1 MVRTSKV
8 YLIGLPGSGK
18 TTLGKALATLLGYP
32 FTDLDQVI
40 VSQEG
45 MSIPD
50 LFQIRGEAA
59 FRLAEQQAVRRMA
72 MAEGNMVIATGGG
85 APCFHDNME
94 RMNATG
100 TTLYIDVPVVEL
112 IRRMEAGKE
121 NRPLLTISGA
131 ESLADRIKRLDE
143 ERRPRYSEAKLT
155 IKGANLSA
163 EDLLQLL
170 DWSIEAGARG

>member
-1 MVRTSKV
+1 MARTAKV

-18 TTLGKALATLLGYP
+18 TTLGKALATLLGYS

-45 MSIPD
+45 MSIPE
-50 LFQIRGEAA
+50 LFRIRGEAA

-72 MAEGNMVIATGGG
+72 MADGNMVIATGGG

-100 TTLYIDVPVVEL
+100 TTLYIDVPVAEI

-121 NRPLLTISGA
+121 SRPLLAMSGE
-131 ESLADRIKRLDE
+131 ESLADRINRLDA
-143 ERRPRYSEAKLT
+143 ERRPRYAQAKLT
-155 IKGANLSA
+155 IKGATITA
-163 EDLLQLL
+163 DDLLQVL
-170 DWSIEAGARG
+170 DWATEAGDRG